1 MAAPEAGTSTAR
13 PAITSRRA
21 AIGAPEDDSM
31 KVLKIPVIG
40 LALLLGACA
49 GTPKAPS
56 CNESAYSSLN
66 PAHYDPVKERTR
78 SDAPFL
84 FPTF

>member
-1 MAAPEAGTSTAR
+1 MQH
-13 PAITSRRA
+13 
-21 AIGAPEDDSM
+21 
-31 KVLKIPVIG
+31 LKIPFLC

-66 PAHYDPVKERTR
+66 PAHYDPVKESTR
-78 SDAPFL
+78 ADVPYF
-84 FPTF
+84 FPKS